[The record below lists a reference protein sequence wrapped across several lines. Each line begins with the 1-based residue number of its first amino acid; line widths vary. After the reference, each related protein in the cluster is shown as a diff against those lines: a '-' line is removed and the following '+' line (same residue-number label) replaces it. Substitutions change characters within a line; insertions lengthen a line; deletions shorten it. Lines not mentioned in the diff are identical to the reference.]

1 VSAEPVSAVAQQS
14 RRLRRFRARRAALGS
29 VAVKRR
35 VQLALLG
42 LLLLLAGMLFAG
54 ILGAVNLYQ
63 SAEDH
68 YIGLALPLRASS
80 GDVLFQMERE
90 ETGVRGYLIT
100 HDRRSLDPYFAGRR
114 GVAADLA
121 QIASLVRNHP
131 EIARRMGTVRAEV
144 RALHGFYDRLIVFVA
159 DGRLGQARARREA
172 LDGEELADRFRR
184 TASLLQGDTTRLVMK
199 TQREQRA
206 TYVRTV
212 TILALAGFV
221 ALAIAG
227 AFLVK
232 LPERLRL
239 LYASEEDARLR
250 AEQGA
255 NAAQALEHVSD
266 AVFLVDDAG
275 AIRFWNTAGEAMF
288 GIPARLAV
296 GRPAADVVPE
306 YHRLVAA
313 AHEGDRFVPV
323 RIGDEEGWLAPALS
337 EFPGGS
343 VLTVSDATAGYV
355 LERARADFVSTASH
369 ELRTPLTAVFGGAR
383 TLIAHRDVLGPG
395 QQETLLRMI
404 EQESEHL
411 VQIVDQL
418 LISAQLDRGAVH
430 LGESDVDVRDL
441 CRRVVDSAR
450 VRADGR
456 NVILLQMPT
465 EMAALRCDEGL
476 LRQVLVNVVE
486 NALKYS
492 PGGAR
497 VDVLVKDDPEWV
509 RIDVADE
516 GIGIPATEQERI
528 FEKFYRIDAAMSR
541 GVGGSGLGLYISRE
555 IVLQM
560 GGTLTVRSAGGTGST
575 FSIVLPREPAGNS

>member
-1 VSAEPVSAVAQQS
+1 VSAEPVSAVAQQP

-212 TILALAGFV
+212 TILGLAGFV

-497 VDVLVKDDPEWV
+497 IDVLVKDDPEWV

>member
-212 TILALAGFV
+212 TILGLAGFV

-497 VDVLVKDDPEWV
+497 IDVLVKDDPEWV

>member
-159 DGRLGQARARREA
+159 DGRHGQARARREA

-212 TILALAGFV
+212 TILGLAGFV

-497 VDVLVKDDPEWV
+497 IDVLVKDDPEWV